1 MMGRILITG
10 ATGAMGAAAVEALAS
25 RGIPVLMACRN
36 LSKAEAVRSSILS
49 RVPSADIVVRHLDL
63 AFMESVRGF
72 AASIKGDS
80 ADTTACP
87 IDAVFHNAGV
97 ISKGYSL
104 TTDGFE
110 NTFSVNYFGPWLLTQ
125 LLLPVLPSDARIV
138 YMVSLTC
145 RFADLSVDYLQPTPS
160 DFSQLGTYARA
171 KRALLSSALELKR
184 RHPSLRVH
192 LADPGVVA
200 SDMIDMGHWYD
211 PLADA
216 LFKPLC
222 KKPSVGVQ
230 PALRALLGPT
240 SSEPVASKSD
250 SGASV
255 ADDSGPAGETRY
267 FVGRSDRP
275 IPRRYLCSDADERIW
290 SATTRLLNTTT
301 L

>member
-1 MMGRILITG
+1 MTGRYLITG

-36 LSKAEAVRSSILS
+36 LAKAEAVRSSVLS

-63 AFMESVRGF
+63 ASMESVRSF
-72 AASIKGDS
+72 AAGLSPG
-80 ADTTACP
+80 AV
-87 IDAVFHNAGV
+87 DAVFHNAGV

-104 TTDGFE
+104 TADGFE
-110 NTFSVNYFGPWLLTQ
+110 NTFSVNYFGPWLLTS
-125 LLLPVLPSDARIV
+125 LLQPVLPADARIV

-145 RFADLSVDYLQPTPS
+145 RFAGLSESYLQPS
-160 DFSQLGTYARA
+160 DRDFSQLGTYARA

-184 RHPSLRVH
+184 RHPSLQVH

-200 SDMIDMGHWYD
+200 SDMIDMGHWFD
-211 PLADA
+211 PLADT

-222 KKPSVGVQ
+222 KKPATGVQ
-230 PALRALLGPT
+230 PALRALLGDAAG
-240 SSEPVASKSD
+240 EPATASAPAG
-250 SGASV
+250 SGAAPV
-255 ADDSGPAGETRY
+255 GEPRY

-275 IPRRYLCSDADERIW
+275 IPRRYLTPSLDKRLW
-290 SATTRLLNTTT
+290 SATVRLLN

>member
-36 LSKAEAVRSSILS
+36 LSKSEAVRSSILS

-63 AFMESVRGF
+63 ASMESVREF
-72 AASIKGDS
+72 ASGIAPG
-80 ADTTACP
+80 AV
-87 IDAVFHNAGV
+87 DAVFHNAGV
-97 ISKGYSL
+97 ISKSYSL
-104 TTDGFE
+104 TADGFE

-125 LLLPVLPSDARIV
+125 LLLPVLPADARIV

-145 RFADLSVDYLQPTPS
+145 RFSGLAECYLQPAPS
-160 DFSQLGTYARA
+160 EFSQLGTYARA

-184 RHPSLRVH
+184 RHPSLQVH

-230 PALRALLGPT
+230 PALRALLGDATCGPEAL
-240 SSEPVASKSD
+240 EP
-250 SGASV
+250 
-255 ADDSGPAGETRY
+255 RY
-267 FVGRSDRP
+267 FVGKRDKA
-275 IPRRYLCSDADERIW
+275 ILRRYLTPSLDERLW
-290 SATTRLLNTTT
+290 SATARLLNAAD
-301 L
+301 